1 MISFLTGEL
10 RNIYRDNSSIE
21 LDESGVGYEVLFPVF
36 VLDSL
41 LNSSLDVGQEI
52 TLEIYF
58 HSTERSPKPL
68 LVGFFNQLE
77 KRFFLK
83 IIQVEG
89 IGPLKAVSALIFPVS
104 VIAQAIE
111 NEDST
116 ILNQMPG
123 IGSRAAQKMIATLK
137 GKLME
142 IIAEVGNSGPSSSQ
156 EYNVR
161 DSALEILVGLGFR
174 ESEALNKINE
184 VLKEKSEVSENVED
198 IIREVFKSNQ
208 EN

>member
-10 RNIYRDNSSIE
+10 RNIHKESSTIE
-21 LDESGVGYEVLFPVF
+21 LDVAGVGYEIVLPVF

-41 LNSSLDVGQEI
+41 LNSSLDIGQKL

-58 HSTERSPKPL
+58 HSTERAPKPL

-89 IGPLKAVSALIFPVS
+89 IGPLEAVSALIFPVS

-142 IIAEVGNSGPSSSQ
+142 IIAELGSSSPSSGQ
-156 EYNVR
+156 DYNIR
-161 DSALEILVGLGFR
+161 DSVLEILVGLGFK
-174 ESEALNKINE
+174 ESDALIKINQ
-184 VLKEKSEVSENVED
+184 VIKENSEISENVED
-198 IIREVFKSNQ
+198 IIREIFKSTK